1 MGSNYE
7 MLNLAISWALS
18 SVTSLGE
25 PVIITRSSTSQ
36 RTKRFSRKP
45 SESDCTLVLRYKD
58 VSDEARVN
66 PNVNVHQAHN

>member
-1 MGSNYE
+1 MGSNCE

-25 PVIITRSSTSQ
+25 PVITRSCTSQ
-36 RTKRFSRKP
+36 RAKRFSRKP